1 MRFTISRNSFHST
14 LQKVIHV
21 IPAKSTV
28 DILYNVL
35 LIAES
40 GQLKIIATDL
50 EITQVA
56 WSECSVE
63 QDGTIVI
70 PGKLLMDI
78 IREMP
83 DIELTFTAD
92 SNFKILIESS
102 FGEYKLSGQNKTEFP
117 SVPLV
122 ESEEKVEMDNT
133 VLKRMIEKTI
143 FACSTDNLRPA
154 LTGVFLQIFEQ
165 EIRMV
170 ATDGHR
176 LVKMIHKNS
185 GKQEFTKEIIIPTK
199 ALNFVARN
207 LPEDG
212 KQVITLS
219 ENHVLFEMPGTNIYT
234 RIIKEP
240 FPDYERVIP
249 QNYSKEM
256 LISKEDFV
264 SSVKRVSL
272 FSNPMTY
279 QVRLIVEATKLT
291 VHAQDIDFGGEAK
304 ETIPCSFNS
313 ETLEIAYNANYLLD
327 ILRHID
333 TEKIKFLVED
343 SDGPGLV
350 FPDEKNE
357 DEEIVMLIMP
367 VRIRS

>member
-1 MRFTISRNSFHST
+1 MKFTISRNSFHST

-35 LIAES
+35 IIAEG

-56 WSECSVE
+56 WSECNVE
-63 QDGTIVI
+63 QDGSIVV

-83 DIELTFTAD
+83 DLEITFSAD
-92 SNFKILIESS
+92 NNFKILIESN
-102 FGEYKLSGQNKTEFP
+102 FGEYKLSGQSKTEYP

-122 ESEEKVEMDNT
+122 ESDEKIELDNS

-154 LTGVFLQIFEQ
+154 LTGVFFQIFEE

-176 LVKMIHKNS
+176 LVKIVHKNS
-185 GKQEFTKEIIIPTK
+185 GNQEFTKELIVPTK

-207 LPEDG
+207 LPEKG
-212 KQVITLS
+212 KQQITFS
-219 ENHVLFEMPGTNIYT
+219 ESHVLFELPNTNIYT

-249 QNYSKEM
+249 QNYTKEM
-256 LISKEDFV
+256 LIAKDDFV

-279 QVRLIVEATKLT
+279 QVRLMVETDKLT

-313 ETLEIAYNANYLLD
+313 EALEIAYNANYLLD

-350 FPDEKNE
+350 YPEEQGEN
-357 DEEIVMLIMP
+357 EEIVMLIMP